1 MKKET
6 KTIIIGSSLTILSLI
21 LVIGIMYLCSNKK
34 ETYEE
39 RKPEII
45 EETGVLEFDS
55 NYDVSHGTG
64 ATINDHVTLYLFHGS
79 TCPHCKKAIAFLKTI
94 TKNYDNLEIKTYEVW
109 NNKDNSRLMQK
120 IAEALNKDITGVP
133 FLLLGNSYTLSGY
146 SERRNDEI
154 KEAITKTSDDTKYED
169 LVQKV
174 LSENPDL
181 KVEAKDLKDL

>member
-1 MKKET
+1 
-6 KTIIIGSSLTILSLI
+6 
-21 LVIGIMYLCSNKK
+21 
-34 ETYEE
+34 
-39 RKPEII
+39 
-45 EETGVLEFDS
+45 
-55 NYDVSHGTG
+55 
-64 ATINDHVTLYLFHGS
+64 
-79 TCPHCKKAIAFLKTI
+79 
-94 TKNYDNLEIKTYEVW
+94 
-109 NNKDNSRLMQK
+109 MQK